1 MLAENTLAV
10 EDLSDRKEWYAVYTK
25 SRHEKIAEVNLQSRG
40 IITFLPLREMVS
52 RWKDRKKVI
61 NVPLFPSY
69 IFVNANLSDVYDKVV
84 YTRGVLR
91 VVGCNGIPIPVSNQ
105 QVESV
110 KMLVQS
116 KLKYDPY
123 PYLDSGREV
132 VIKSGPLQGVV
143 GRIIEKRSKHTF
155 VLSIDLIKRAVSVEV
170 DVLDIELL

>member
-1 MLAENTLAV
+1 MLAENTLAI
-10 EDLSDRKEWYAVYTK
+10 EGLSDKKEWYAVYTK
-25 SRHEKIAEVNLQSRG
+25 SRHEKVAEANLQSRG
-40 IITFLPLREMVS
+40 IKTFLPLREVVS

-61 NVPLFPSY
+61 SVPLFPSY
-69 IFVNANLSDVYDKVV
+69 IFVNADLSDVYNKVM
-84 YTRGVLR
+84 YTKGVLR

-105 QVESV
+105 QVKAV

-143 GRIIEKRSKHTF
+143 GKIIEKRSKHTF